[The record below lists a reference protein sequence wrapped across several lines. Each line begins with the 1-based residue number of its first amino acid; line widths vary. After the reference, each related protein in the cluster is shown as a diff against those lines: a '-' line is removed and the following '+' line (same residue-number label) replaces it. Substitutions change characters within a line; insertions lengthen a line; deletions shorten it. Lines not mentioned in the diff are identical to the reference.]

1 MVSSTV
7 VWLVCGPALT
17 ATFIGLLIA
26 FLLERDDP
34 ALYFSLMGAA
44 ILVLLLR
51 LRLSAPGARARLLS
65 GNAPYGCFN
74 APRTPEEFA
83 DNLLQVWRATARR
96 PTVVGSGWGF
106 FIGRVSA
113 HNAVFTHK
121 LKGSRGSDFTFF
133 AGTELRT
140 VQAELRKKY
149 NLAFWSTPTMQR
161 ISIGS
166 WLARSCHGNQ
176 GPLGQPSNFAATWVR
191 VVDLESPKTAEKG
204 LQWMEY
210 ENAKHEFDQD
220 PGRFVI
226 AEVVLDRKR
235 MSADDYLQ
243 KARCDVEPSPYPNT
257 ASQGLLEWL
266 TDKAVLRV
274 LFFGS
279 SRKNMAIGATWVWF
293 NRKEHTVPKR
303 HQCDFFG
310 PLVPHVDPHTCS
322 VAGTSFQLDTCS
334 LLCGYYEKS
343 KNGWKG
349 IIRLSDANAF
359 SPDPSWLGFPLV
371 ALLSTTVNFELM
383 FVLAFDVSKMH
394 QVEVRIQRLCDT
406 IFGVFN
412 QIWGRSEIRCGK
424 LSDGLIFLDC
434 VMQPWNAHVMIRA
447 IEPHVHARAV
457 ALHDSK
463 YQGKEVTDAIAQVG
477 YTKKTPRVLFGAAH

>member
-1 MVSSTV
+1 MKAW
-7 VWLVCGPALT
+7 VWLVLAPLLT
-17 ATFIGLLIA
+17 GAFVGLAVTLFILGDKPVP
-26 FLLERDDP
+26 F
-34 ALYFSLMGAA
+34 FSLLGSAT
-44 ILVLLLR
+44 LVLLLR
-51 LRLSAPGARARLLS
+51 LRLVAPGARARLLS

-83 DNLLQVWRATARR
+83 DNLLQVWRATGRR

-113 HNAVFTHK
+113 NNAVFTHK
-121 LKGSRGSDFTFF
+121 LKGRSSSDFTFF

-149 NLAFWSTPTMQR
+149 KLAFWSTPTMQR

-166 WLARSCHGNQ
+166 WLARSCHGNS
-176 GPLGQPSNFAATWVR
+176 GPSGKPSNFAATRVR
-191 VVDLESPKTAEKG
+191 VVDLETPLTTERG
-204 LQWMEY
+204 LQWVQY
-210 ENAKHEFDQD
+210 DNAKHEFDRD

-226 AEVVLDRKR
+226 AEVEFAREL

-243 KARCDVEPSPYPNT
+243 KARCDVEPSPFPNT

-279 SRKNMAIGATWVWF
+279 GRKNMAIGTTWVWF
-293 NRKEHTVPKR
+293 NPKEHTVPKR

-310 PLVPHVDPHTCS
+310 PLVNHEDPHTCS
-322 VAGTSFQLDTCS
+322 VACTSLQLDTCS
-334 LLCGYYEKS
+334 LLWGYYEKS

-349 IIRLSDANAF
+349 LIRLSDANAF

-383 FVLAFDVSKMH
+383 FFLAFDASKMH
-394 QVEVRIQRLCDT
+394 QVEVRFQELCDT

-424 LSDGLIFLDC
+424 LSKGLIFLDC

-463 YQGKEVTDAIAQVG
+463 YQGKEVTDAIDLVG
-477 YTKKTPRVLFGAAH
+477 YTRKTPRVLFGSAH